1 MAELIPQDGV
11 VEVRGS
17 AEVRGSLVVDGQ
29 ILFNNGQSILQYD
42 KLGKLRIVAST
53 TINASTPKV
62 IVVNPTDGYSISTGL
77 LKGSVFSNYAEKVIG
92 VAVNSIALNTVGEIV
107 GRGIIAANGFDATSA
122 SVGDNVYVDSSGNL
136 TLTVT
141 QLLIGNVASA
151 TNPGIIYIDVN
162 AVNTPYLVGQSSIP
176 VGSVYAFLGSTAPT
190 GYLLCDGLSYLV
202 ANYPGLHGVIG
213 YNYGGSGLNFNVPDY
228 RGMFLRGTGTH
239 GSLSMAAGGNFNG
252 PALHASQLDQGQ
264 GHTHRIFTGNNGV
277 GGNDGWG
284 VMHSD
289 ENGGIVGNPALVPTT
304 QPLADNS
311 PHGTPRTGNETR
323 PVNYGVNYIIKV

>member
-1 MAELIPQDGV
+1 MAELIPQDGIV
-11 VEVRGS
+11 
-17 AEVRGSLVVDGQ
+17 EVRGSLVVDGS
-29 ILFNNGQSILQYD
+29 ILSNGQPILQYD
-42 KLGKLRIVAST
+42 KLGKLRVVAST
-53 TINASTPKV
+53 TINVSTPKV

-92 VAVNSIALNTVGEIV
+92 VAVNSIALNTVGEVV

-151 TNPGIIYIDVN
+151 TNPGIVYIDVN

-176 VGSVYAFLGSTAPT
+176 VGSVYAFLGATAPT

-202 ANYPGLHGVIG
+202 ANYPDLHGVIG

-239 GSLSMAAGGNFNG
+239 GSLAMAGGGNFSG
-252 PALHASQLDQGQ
+252 PALHGNQLDLSLT
-264 GHTHRIFTGNNGV
+264 HTHSLRGAAGLFGGSNNVNPFDDTSASPTRIT
-277 GGNDGWG
+277 
-284 VMHSD
+284 
-289 ENGGIVGNPALVPTT
+289 PTYAPD
-304 QPLADNS
+304 QSRAA
-311 PHGTPRTGNETR
+311 GNETR

>member
-11 VEVRGS
+11 V
-17 AEVRGSLVVDGQ
+17 EVRGSLVVDGQ

-77 LKGSVFSNYAEKVIG
+77 LKGSIFSNYAEKVIG
-92 VAVNSIALNTVGEIV
+92 VAVSSIALNTVGEIV

-136 TLTVT
+136 TLAVT
-141 QLLIGNVASA
+141 QLLIGNIASA

-176 VGSVYAFLGSTAPT
+176 VGSVYAFLGAAAPT

-239 GSLSMAAGGNFNG
+239 GTLAKAAGGNFSG
-252 PALHASQLDQGQ
+252 PSLHSSELDQFQ
-264 GHTHRIFTGNNGV
+264 GHRHGFSDAYFAESPGSMPGSHAT
-277 GGNDGWG
+277 DG
-284 VMHSD
+284 
-289 ENGGIVGNPALVPTT
+289 
-304 QPLADNS
+304 DNS
-311 PHGTPRTGNETR
+311 PYYMPNQTSSIITDTINGTSRTGNETR